1 MTDELPQRLAVV
13 GGGRMGAAIA
23 QVFAAAGTTVT
34 VFDPSAESRDAVPAR
49 VAAACRLLGID
60 ASAVVGRVGTADGVA
75 AACAGA
81 ELVIEAGPENL
92 AVKREIFAELDAVN
106 PPGVTLATNTSAIPI
121 GRIAAGLT
129 HPQRV
134 LGTHFWNP
142 PYLIPLVEVVRAAG
156 TGEAAVD
163 ATLRALAAAGLI
175 PVPVDADVP
184 GFVGNRLQHALK
196 REAIALVAA
205 GVCSAETVDTV
216 CRYGFGRRLPFL
228 GPLEQADLGGLDL
241 TLAIHEVLMPDLDA
255 TRSPQPLLVELV
267 GRGDLGAR
275 TGRGFRSWRPG
286 EAERR
291 LAEVNAM
298 VLQQGRLEGQLG
310 GLAGQSGGLDERPGG
325 LEGRPPG
332 LDGRQGGLEG
342 RQGGLD
348 GRLGGFDGRL
358 GGFDGRLGGG

>member
-23 QVFAAAGTTVT
+23 QVFAAAGTAVT
-34 VFDPSAESRDAVPAR
+34 VFDPSAETRDTVHDR
-49 VAAACRLLGID
+49 VASACRLLGVD
-60 ASAVVGRVGTADGVA
+60 AAEVVSRVRTADGVA
-75 AACAGA
+75 PACAGTD
-81 ELVIEAGPENL
+81 LVIEAGPENL

-106 PPGVTLATNTSAIPI
+106 PPGVTLATNTSAIEI
-121 GRIAAGLT
+121 GRIAEGLT
-129 HPQRV
+129 HPERV

-156 TGEAAVD
+156 TSARAID
-163 ATLRALAAAGLI
+163 ATVIALRSAGLM
-175 PVPVDADVP
+175 PVPVDVDVP
-184 GFVGNRLQHALK
+184 GSVGNRLQHALK

-255 TRSPQPLLVELV
+255 TREPQPLLVELV

-275 TGRGFRSWRPG
+275 TGRGFRTWQPG

-291 LAEVNAM
+291 LAEVNAS
-298 VLQQGRLEGQLG
+298 VLRQGRL
-310 GLAGQSGGLDERPGG
+310 
-325 LEGRPPG
+325 
-332 LDGRQGGLEG
+332 DGRTAAG
-342 RQGGLD
+342 
-348 GRLGGFDGRL
+348 
-358 GGFDGRLGGG
+358 